1 MQIDWTIV
9 KKKTLWTYEELI
21 QRILDVMS
29 YETVSRHYNH
39 SMKEAGNYAA
49 KLFTNH
55 PQHTDNTKKLAEV
68 FNKLGNYG
76 VRNYS
81 DLMHQV
87 ESRES
92 CAQLLRKT
100 KLPFTDLV
108 LVLNHIFR
116 WVLPHKLYLRELID
130 TKDETEKHYVEILRQ
145 HGTRFSLDILERGWS
160 EKGRKTLTE
169 ETGIPE
175 DFILS
180 LVNSADMSRLP
191 YSNRKTVKHLC
202 LGGYNSVE
210 KLARTDP
217 SEIVKEME
225 SYFRRL
231 GVKTAGFIDL
241 KGIAQWAK
249 TIPRIVE
256 A

>member
-1 MQIDWTIV
+1 MRIDWTIV
-9 KKKTLWTYEELI
+9 KKETLWTYEELI

-49 KLFTNH
+49 KLFMNH
-55 PQHTDNTKKLAEV
+55 PKYIDYTEKLTQI
-68 FNKLGNYG
+68 FNKMESYG
-76 VRNYS
+76 IHSYS

-100 KLPFTDLV
+100 KLPFKDLV

-130 TKDETEKHYVEILRQ
+130 TKDETEKHHVGILRQ
-145 HGTRFSLDILERGWS
+145 RGIRFNLDILEHGWS
-160 EKGRKTLTE
+160 QIGRKTLSQQAR
-169 ETGIPE
+169 IPE

>member
-1 MQIDWTIV
+1 MQLDWGIV
-9 KKKTLWTYEELI
+9 KKRTLWTYEELI
-21 QRILDVMS
+21 QKILDVMS
-29 YETVSRHYNH
+29 YGFVSKQYNH
-39 SMKEAGNYAA
+39 NMRDARNYATRLLEHHQ
-49 KLFTNH
+49 KYTNYA
-55 PQHTDNTKKLAEV
+55 KKLTEI
-68 FNKLGNYG
+68 FNSLENSGI
-76 VRNYS
+76 RNYS
-81 DLMHQV
+81 DLIRQV
-87 ESRES
+87 ESRKKCVEFLKK
-92 CAQLLRKT
+92 A
-100 KLPFTDLV
+100 KLPFENLL

-130 TKDETEKHYVEILRQ
+130 PEDETGKQYVEILRQ
-145 HGTRFSLDILERGWS
+145 HGIRFNLDILEQGCS
-160 EKGRKTLTE
+160 EKGRKTLSE

-180 LVNSADMSRLP
+180 LVNRADMSRLP

-202 LGGYNSVE
+202 LAGYNSIE

-217 SEIVKEME
+217 SEMIKDME

-231 GVKTAGFIDL
+231 GVKPAGFIDL

-256 A
+256 T